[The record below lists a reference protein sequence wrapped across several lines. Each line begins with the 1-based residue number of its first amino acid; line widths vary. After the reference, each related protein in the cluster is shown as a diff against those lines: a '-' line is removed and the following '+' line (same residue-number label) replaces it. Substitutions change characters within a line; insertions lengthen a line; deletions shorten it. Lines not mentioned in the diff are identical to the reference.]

1 MNPASTCSLLLPAA
15 ILLVMGFVPYMV
27 SDRIA
32 FLAYPFMHGPEEIE
46 AVNYF
51 SLTNLKGSF
60 ISILIGL
67 ILYFLVIRKLL
78 MKEEE
83 GRKIY
88 INAWPEWLDI
98 ENIIYRPL
106 IQHIIPFLLAFV
118 LRIFDRMADH
128 TISLIHRTLLKEV
141 EPRRPLLYG
150 NAFTHAVGLV
160 MDKTRVFLNRTVRR
174 KKPRSVNYEEKL
186 ALSFDEILKTSRLT
200 ARSVS
205 YGLMMFSFGCIFTL
219 VYLIIV
225 LLLHVK

>member
-1 MNPASTCSLLLPAA
+1 
-15 ILLVMGFVPYMV
+15 
-27 SDRIA
+27 
-32 FLAYPFMHGPEEIE
+32 
-46 AVNYF
+46 
-51 SLTNLKGSF
+51 
-60 ISILIGL
+60 
-67 ILYFLVIRKLL
+67 
-78 MKEEE
+78 
-83 GRKIY
+83 
-88 INAWPEWLDI
+88 
-98 ENIIYRPL
+98 
-106 IQHIIPFLLAFV
+106 
-118 LRIFDRMADH
+118 MADH

-160 MDKTRVFLNRTVRR
+160 MDKTRVLLNRTVRR